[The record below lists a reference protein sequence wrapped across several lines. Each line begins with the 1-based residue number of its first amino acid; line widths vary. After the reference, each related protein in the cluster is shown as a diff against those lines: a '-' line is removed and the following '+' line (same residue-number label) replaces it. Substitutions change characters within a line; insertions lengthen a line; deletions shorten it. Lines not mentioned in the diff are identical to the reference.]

1 MNQEQRVWI
10 AAGLSSIIMVA
21 YLNILGGQ
29 AKPGSSTK
37 PGQRQTALISQQIVQ
52 QEVNTD
58 YPVFDSDE
66 ETITLE
72 SSRLLLEVGKS
83 STTIRT
89 ATLKQFT
96 EIETGK
102 PLKFGGAYPIVSV
115 GFSDEPAQW
124 DLVQSSQRSAEWS
137 KARGE
142 HEVSRQLI
150 IDLGEDAPV
159 FTMRLFGS
167 NRAPNPTTPK
177 TIRIIAGW
185 GRSEGVTGNRNNPL
199 EAVFLTEKD
208 GPWQK
213 THLRYMAPFWK
224 QKTVPRGTVLATL
237 SERYF
242 CQAIKPSH
250 EGHASL
256 IPSADKKGSAAS
268 VSIES
273 SVILQPL
280 EEAEYV
286 VTVYLGPRDFFRLRE
301 AGFEQAFPLGMLNKI
316 GLALILFLKW
326 IASIT
331 HNYGVAVVALSVLV
345 TSVLSPFTLIS
356 LRSMKTMQ
364 KLQPKIEQIKT
375 KYKGDQQRATQET
388 FALFREHKVSPLSGC
403 LPMLLQLPIFF
414 AIWSAITHVIEFRGA
429 KFLWIKDLSMPDRL
443 ATLPMGVDLN
453 LLPIVMA
460 AAMFF
465 QTKLST
471 SRTAATETNPM
482 AKMMSG
488 PMMSIMFG
496 VMFYG
501 FPSSLVLYWLTN
513 SLSSM
518 AIYRFAKA

>member
-1 MNQEQRVWI
+1 
-10 AAGLSSIIMVA
+10 
-21 YLNILGGQ
+21 
-29 AKPGSSTK
+29 
-37 PGQRQTALISQQIVQ
+37 
-52 QEVNTD
+52 
-58 YPVFDSDE
+58 
-66 ETITLE
+66 
-72 SSRLLLEVGKS
+72 
-83 STTIRT
+83 
-89 ATLKQFT
+89 
-96 EIETGK
+96 
-102 PLKFGGAYPIVSV
+102 
-115 GFSDEPAQW
+115 
-124 DLVQSSQRSAEWS
+124 
-137 KARGE
+137 
-142 HEVSRQLI
+142 
-150 IDLGEDAPV
+150 
-159 FTMRLFGS
+159 
-167 NRAPNPTTPK
+167 
-177 TIRIIAGW
+177 
-185 GRSEGVTGNRNNPL
+185 
-199 EAVFLTEKD
+199 
-208 GPWQK
+208 
-213 THLRYMAPFWK
+213 
-224 QKTVPRGTVLATL
+224 LATL